1 MLTFTARVRMF
12 VIVAGLVGMMMLG
25 GCEDDPI
32 IEPQTTTSEASSYG
46 RLMSDDKLGEPYEEV
61 VNPEEF

>member
-1 MLTFTARVRMF
+1 MF